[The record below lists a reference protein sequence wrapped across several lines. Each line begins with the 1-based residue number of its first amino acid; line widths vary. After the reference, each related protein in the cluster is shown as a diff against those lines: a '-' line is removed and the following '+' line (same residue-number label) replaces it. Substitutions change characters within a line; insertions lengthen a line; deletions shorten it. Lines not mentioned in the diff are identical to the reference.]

1 LSKDERLP
9 LRDRSRRWRWVRDY
23 RVWLSLGITGAFIW
37 FVIRD
42 VDFAL
47 VLATIREANWLVLV
61 GVSVPAYLAIV
72 QLRAMRWRHLTDAL
86 QPIGVAPLFRAT
98 AVGFMANNI
107 FPLRAGEVI
116 RPWYLSREV
125 GAPPAA
131 LFGTVILE
139 RVIDSVMVIGLATI
153 AIALRGA
160 GEGGILAKVAM
171 AMIPVA
177 IVSIIGVVVLRVA
190 PDFVIGIVRWF
201 LRPFPERLGIYLVDA
216 LGRIGEGLGA
226 LRGGSHLFWILF
238 HSIVVWFVASAIP
251 MLAGFW
257 ALGIDFGSPFETL
270 VAAWI
275 TLAAVAMAVAI
286 PSAPGFFGT
295 YHAACKLAL
304 EPFGVDPETAVA
316 LGTLL
321 HGVFWV
327 TLTLLG
333 FAVLRSRHTSLSEL
347 EEATS
352 AAESSSPGPNVQ

>member
-1 LSKDERLP
+1 
-9 LRDRSRRWRWVRDY
+9 V
-23 RVWLSLGITGAFIW
+23 GIAITALFIW

-47 VLATIREANWLVLV
+47 VVAVIREANWLLLV
-61 GVSVPAYLAIV
+61 GISVPAYLAIV
-72 QLRAMRWRHLTDAL
+72 QLRAMRWRHLTDPV
-86 QPIGVAPLFRAT
+86 QPIGLRPLFRAT

-107 FPLRAGEVI
+107 FPLRVGEVI

-125 GAPPAA
+125 GAPSAA
-131 LFGTVILE
+131 LFGTVVLE
-139 RVIDSVMVIGLATI
+139 RVIDSIMVIGLAVT

-160 GEGGILAKVAM
+160 GEGGILVQVAI
-171 AMIPVA
+171 ALIPVA
-177 IVSIIGVVVLRVA
+177 AAPLIGLVVLRVA
-190 PDFVIGIVRWF
+190 PHLVIGFASWL
-201 LRPFPERLGIYLVDA
+201 LRPFPARFGDYLIDV
-216 LGRIGEGLGA
+216 LGRFGDGLGA
-226 LRGGSHLFWILF
+226 LKGGAHLFWIAF
-238 HSIVVWFVASAIP
+238 YSILVWFVVSPIP

-275 TLAAVAMAVAI
+275 TLAAVGMAVAI

-295 YHAACKLAL
+295 YHAACRLAL
-304 EPFGVDPETAVA
+304 EPFGVAPEVAVA

-333 FAVLRSRHTSLSEL
+333 FAVLRSRRTSFGEL
-347 EEATS
+347 EL
-352 AAESSSPGPNVQ
+352 AAKESESPSSGANAL

>member
-1 LSKDERLP
+1 
-9 LRDRSRRWRWVRDY
+9 
-23 RVWLSLGITGAFIW
+23 LGLAITALFIW
-37 FVIRD
+37 IVIRD

-47 VLATIREANWLVLV
+47 VVSAIRGANWLLLM
-61 GVSVPAYLAIV
+61 GLSVPSYLAIV
-72 QLRAMRWRHLTDAL
+72 QLRAMRWRHLTD
-86 QPIGVAPLFRAT
+86 PIQSIDVRPLFRAT

-107 FPLRAGEVI
+107 FPLRVGEVI

-125 GAPPAA
+125 GAPSAA

-139 RVIDSVMVIGLATI
+139 RVIDTIMVIALASI

-160 GEGGILAKVAM
+160 GEGGILAQVAI
-171 AMIPVA
+171 ALIPVA
-177 IVSIIGVVVLRVA
+177 VAPLVGLVVLRAA
-190 PDFVIGIVRWF
+190 PELVIRIVGWL
-201 LRPFPERLGIYLVDA
+201 LRPFPARFGNYLVDG
-216 LGRIGEGLGA
+216 LGRFGEGLGA
-226 LRGGSHLFWILF
+226 LRGGAHLFWIAF
-238 HSIVVWFVASAIP
+238 HSIVVWFVVSPIP

-257 ALGIDFGSPFETL
+257 SLGIDFGSPFETL

-275 TLAAVAMAVAI
+275 TLAAVGMAVAI

-321 HGVFWV
+321 HGAFWV

-333 FAVLRSRHTSLSEL
+333 FAVLRSRHTSFGEL
-347 EEATS
+347 EK
-352 AAESSSPGPNVQ
+352 AAEESERPPFPGANVQ